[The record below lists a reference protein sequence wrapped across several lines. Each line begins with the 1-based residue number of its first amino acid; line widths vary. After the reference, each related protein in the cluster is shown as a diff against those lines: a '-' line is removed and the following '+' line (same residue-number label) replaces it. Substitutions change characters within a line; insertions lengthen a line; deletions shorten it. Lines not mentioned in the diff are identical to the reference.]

1 MKDHPTSYDQVPY
14 TVSAYAMTHPSHMAM
29 IARLFGVE
37 AADPNQSKIL
47 EIGCGHGGNVL
58 PMAEQLPGSNFTAVD
73 LSETQINNA
82 KTIAKAAE
90 LENIELLHKDLSTID
105 KDFGEFDY
113 IIAHG
118 VYSWVPDEVKAHLL
132 RICGENLT
140 PNGVAFVSYNTY
152 PGWRVKESIRDML
165 LIHTERFE
173 EPNDII
179 KNAKGL
185 LKFLEEA
192 AKKQDTPYSR
202 LIQKE
207 LEYLQNADPHY
218 LFHDTLEVNNHPVYF
233 RDFHKR
239 AVEKGLTYLG
249 DSAVHTMLAN
259 DIDPGIRAT
268 LEKATNDIITR
279 EQYLDFLRNRPFR
292 QSLLCRQGLSIDR
305 TVKPDQMKSFHYRSL
320 FATQG
325 EVDLRDG
332 VNTEFT
338 TTNGLKINVKQAVEK
353 AALYELQKANPKF
366 LSYEDLVNRTK
377 HSLDG
382 LIEEDRF
389 NALEKALY
397 ASLFNLCNTGGV
409 TALAHYP
416 DVVDYVSE
424 KPLVSKLSRVQA
436 ELGLSITNRYHGN
449 CKLESFQ
456 NQIVTFLNGE
466 NSPEDVINTLMS
478 STSPDKLQVKQDGK
492 VIDDPEQLRAIYT
505 AKVNQV
511 LSLLAANA
519 LLIG

>member
-1 MKDHPTSYDQVPY
+1 
-14 TVSAYAMTHPSHMAM
+14 MAM

-192 AKKQDTPYSR
+192 AKKQDTEGTAASSKHR
-202 LIQKE
+202 
-207 LEYLQNADPHY
+207 
-218 LFHDTLEVNNHPVYF
+218 
-233 RDFHKR
+233 
-239 AVEKGLTYLG
+239 
-249 DSAVHTMLAN
+249 SS
-259 DIDPGIRAT
+259 
-268 LEKATNDIITR
+268 
-279 EQYLDFLRNRPFR
+279 RPF
-292 QSLLCRQGLSIDR
+292 S
-305 TVKPDQMKSFHYRSL
+305 
-320 FATQG
+320 
-325 EVDLRDG
+325 
-332 VNTEFT
+332 
-338 TTNGLKINVKQAVEK
+338 
-353 AALYELQKANPKF
+353 
-366 LSYEDLVNRTK
+366 
-377 HSLDG
+377 
-382 LIEEDRF
+382 
-389 NALEKALY
+389 
-397 ASLFNLCNTGGV
+397 
-409 TALAHYP
+409 
-416 DVVDYVSE
+416 
-424 KPLVSKLSRVQA
+424 
-436 ELGLSITNRYHGN
+436 
-449 CKLESFQ
+449 
-456 NQIVTFLNGE
+456 
-466 NSPEDVINTLMS
+466 
-478 STSPDKLQVKQDGK
+478 
-492 VIDDPEQLRAIYT
+492 
-505 AKVNQV
+505 
-511 LSLLAANA
+511 
-519 LLIG
+519 